1 MGPIALR
8 TIIESRPK
16 EPSACLDVGSVEMTV
31 LSIGGVPSNMF
42 STLLITEAIKLL
54 AIGRSSQVHPV
65 IAMEVMT
72 SADCNSSTTP
82 NNEHLLKQISITSL
96 IFLASGRNAT
106 PSKSSVCL
114 IHNILSEKADNNESF
129 HYFAKR

>member
-1 MGPIALR
+1 MGPS

-31 LSIGGVPSNMF
+31 LGIGGVPSNMF
-42 STLLITEAIKLL
+42 STLLVTEAIKLL
-54 AIGRSSQVHPV
+54 AIRQSSQVHPV

-82 NNEHLLKQISITSL
+82 DNERLLKQISITSL
-96 IFLASGRNAT
+96 LFLASGRKCYT
-106 PSKSSVCL
+106 LEIVSVPDPQ
-114 IHNILSEKADNNESF
+114 HSAEKADNNESF